1 MTTFRQLLN
10 IFRDRF
16 TESDALSA
24 GSGYDT
30 NIYQML
36 GFLAVPGVFVSLYL
50 IPRFR
55 ALSFYQPGP
64 AVDWE
69 LRTDHLFFVAYSF
82 VVLGFTTVFEWD
94 MLFPDRR
101 DFLILTPFP
110 IRMRD
115 LFGAKLAALGLFLL
129 AACMAVNAVPIIL
142 LPVFS
147 AYVKQ
152 ARAAGVF
159 RLMLTQLVATG
170 AASLFGFFAVATF
183 QGILI
188 NLTTPRFFRRI
199 SPWIQM
205 FGMSLMVLMLLLYPI
220 YSMGMRPIA
229 ESHPAWLW
237 YFPPYW
243 FAGIYDLMLPRPDP
257 MFTAL
262 GIFAWKALAVTI
274 GVFCLTWGIG
284 FRRHYRRTLEAEES
298 RPAGA
303 GQRLTNHFW
312 SRLLHSPAERAIFH
326 FSGVTLARSLKHRLF
341 LATYLSVGLAF
352 GILVT
357 VVLKAGKLSLSAEGL
372 RCMPL
377 LFTFFVIS
385 GFRAAFQFPADLP
398 ANWVFQL
405 AEAGWGETSRRA
417 TRKRVLASG
426 LLPTLLV
433 FLPLEIA
440 VWGLGKG
447 LFHLA
452 FQFAA
457 GALLTEVLFW
467 TFDKV
472 PFTCSYFPGA
482 TNFAFLAGFYLYG
495 FTNYSFMMADLEA
508 SLEKNTVQA
517 LQYFVGSAILI
528 TLAWLRQTKGA
539 PIRFDAGE
547 PEIQSLELS

>member
-24 GSGYDT
+24 GAGYDT
-30 NIYQML
+30 NIYQMP
-36 GFLAVPGVFVSLYL
+36 GFLAVPGIFVSLYM
-50 IPRFR
+50 IPRFM
-55 ALSFYQPGP
+55 ALSFYPPGP

-115 LFGAKLAALGLFLL
+115 LFSAKLAALGLFLL
-129 AACMAVNAVPIIL
+129 AACVAVNAVPIVL

-159 RLMLTQLVATG
+159 RLMLTQFVATG
-170 AASLFGFFAVATF
+170 AASVFGFFLVATF

-188 NLTTPRFFRRI
+188 NITSPRFFRRI

-205 FGMSLMVLMLLLYPI
+205 SGMSLMVLTLLLYPI

-229 ESHPAWLW
+229 ERHPDWLW

-243 FAGIYDLMLPRPDP
+243 FAGIFDQMLPRPDP
-257 MFTAL
+257 LFTAL
-262 GIFAWKALAVTI
+262 GAFAWKALAATMVA
-274 GVFCLTWGIG
+274 FCLTWAIG
-284 FRRHYRRTLEAEES
+284 FRRHYRRTLESEET
-298 RPAGA
+298 RPDST
-303 GQRLTNHFW
+303 GQRVTSHLW
-312 SRLLHSPAERAIFH
+312 ARLLHSPEERAIFH
-326 FSGVTLARSLKHRLF
+326 FGGTTLARSLKHRQF

-357 VVLKAGKLSLSAEGL
+357 VVLKAGKLELSPEGF
-372 RCMPL
+372 RSMPL

-398 ANWVFQL
+398 ANWLFQL
-405 AEAGWGETSRRA
+405 AEAGWGEISRRA

-426 LLPTLLV
+426 LIPTLLL

-440 VWGLGKG
+440 VWGVGKG
-447 LFHLA
+447 LYHFA

-457 GALLTEVLFW
+457 GAMLTEVLFW

-508 SLEKNTVQA
+508 SLEKSPQKA
-517 LQYFVGSAILI
+517 ILYFVGSAVLI
-528 TLAWLRQTKGA
+528 TLAWLRQTKSS

-547 PEIQSLELS
+547 PGIQSLDLS